1 MTRLSFAV
9 CVLQEVKSYPVQWI
23 KVVEKLDEGVFHRK
37 HMFQVVIVPSRPAM
51 IPNTPSQ
58 ITLYLQAAV
67 SVCVCAC
74 VCVCVCVCM
83 CVCMCVQDVRVQI
96 CVCVWGGGQ

>member
-1 MTRLSFAV
+1 M
-9 CVLQEVKSYPVQWI
+9 
-23 KVVEKLDEGVFHRK
+23 EKIDERAFHRK

-67 SVCVCAC
+67 SVCVCVC
-74 VCVCVCVCM
+74 VRVCVCACVSKGVGIAGLLTMFFRLLCLSQNWHAKTAKDH
-83 CVCMCVQDVRVQI
+83 VT
-96 CVCVWGGGQ
+96 